1 MKSIKV
7 VFKKSRKKSIM
18 SYHGCKNKSCQTQK
32 CKPSHLDYKLG
43 SELIF
48 LFYSFQGSRWSQ
60 YAVLQTWILV
70 KYQSPSGFYK
80 QMWHYLIKV
89 LSSVYHFQEYFY
101 CHNQLF
107 HLKALQLLGTEN
119 NLYLSY
125 RITHNLDTFLYVFT
139 HFHPVPEISRM
150 CKGTFNLLN
159 TILLYYI
166 KKKKIKRN
174 CCDWD

>member
-1 MKSIKV
+1 
-7 VFKKSRKKSIM
+7 M
-18 SYHGCKNKSCQTQK
+18 SYRGCKNKSCQTQK

-43 SELIF
+43 SDLIF
-48 LFYSFQGSRWSQ
+48 LFYSFRGSRWSH

-70 KYQSPSGFYK
+70 KYQSPSWFYK

-125 RITHNLDTFLYVFT
+125 RITHNTFLYVFT
-139 HFHPVPEISRM
+139 HFHPVVNNCTVPEISLIW
-150 CKGTFNLLN
+150 KGTFDLLN
-159 TILLYYI
+159 RIFKTFPQIAKDA
-166 KKKKIKRN
+166 KKQSKRS